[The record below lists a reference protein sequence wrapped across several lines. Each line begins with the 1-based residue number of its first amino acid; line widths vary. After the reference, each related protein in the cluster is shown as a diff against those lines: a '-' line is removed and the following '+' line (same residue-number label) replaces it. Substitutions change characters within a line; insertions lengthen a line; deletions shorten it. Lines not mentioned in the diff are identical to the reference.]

1 MIAFIS
7 SFWRRSKEN
16 DLHTRYINGA
26 VWSVL
31 SAVASSG
38 INLLAMIVL
47 ARILGK
53 ESYGQLAVIQS
64 TLVMAGVFA
73 GIGLSSTATRYVAE
87 LRKSAPARLGNL
99 LYLLE
104 RITAYVAAALTL
116 LITLCSSNLASD
128 VLGEDSIGPLLAFAV
143 ISVFFASLDSLY
155 KGILLGLE
163 EIKTFAI
170 ASSIGSLLTA
180 PILIIGGITYG
191 LVGVTC
197 AISVGALLQF
207 AISRYFTYKRL
218 MAHQISIRKNA
229 DSSEWQALKDFALPS
244 FLAGLLY
251 PFVYWISNVLLVRTS
266 HGFAEMA
273 LLGIAMQWYNA
284 IMFLPNY
291 GGRIVL
297 PILTS
302 IHVDQKNSDI
312 VAVIKLGVIANLLVT
327 IPVSLG
333 VVLLSKII
341 MTTYGSSFIEGWPVL
356 ALAALIAA
364 IVVGIAPVGQ
374 YLAAVNRMWV
384 GLVMNFAWALV
395 FLLSTVV
402 LVPFGAI
409 GILGSFGI
417 AYVAHGLWSCAY
429 ARRHI
434 LSI

>member
-1 MIAFIS
+1 MIAFVS
-7 SFWRRSKEN
+7 SLWRRRKGN
-16 DLHTRYINGA
+16 TLHARYMNGA

-38 INLLAMIVL
+38 INLLATIVL

-64 TLVMAGVFA
+64 TLAMAGVFG

-87 LRKSAPARLGNL
+87 LRQAAPARLGNL
-99 LYLLE
+99 LYRLQ

-116 LITLCSSNLASD
+116 FIALFSSNLASD
-128 VLGEDSIGPLLAFAV
+128 VLGKDSIGHLLALAV
-143 ISVFFASLDSLY
+143 ISVFFVSLDSLY

-163 EIKTFAI
+163 ETKAFAF
-170 ASSIGSLLTA
+170 ASSIGSLLAA
-180 PILIIGGITYG
+180 PTLIIGGIAYG
-191 LVGVTC
+191 LTGVAC

-207 AISRYFTYKRL
+207 AISRYFTCKRL
-218 MAHQISIRKNA
+218 QAHQVSIRKNA
-229 DSSEWQALKDFALPS
+229 DSAEWQALKDFALPS

-291 GGRIVL
+291 AGRIVL

-302 IHVDQKNSDI
+302 IHVEKKNTAV

-333 VVLLSKII
+333 VALLSKMI
-341 MTTYGSSFIEGWPVL
+341 MATYGPGFIEEWPVL
-356 ALAALIAA
+356 ALAALVAV

-384 GLVMNFAWALV
+384 GLMMNFAWAIV
-395 FLLSTVV
+395 FLLLTVV
-402 LVPFGAI
+402 LVPYGAI
-409 GILGSFGI
+409 GILASFGI
-417 AYVAHGLWSCAY
+417 AYVAQGVWSFAY
-429 ARRHI
+429 SRRHI
-434 LSI
+434 LSV

>member
-1 MIAFIS
+1 MIAFVS
-7 SFWRRSKEN
+7 SLWRARN
-16 DLHTRYINGA
+16 GNALHARYMNGA

-38 INLLAMIVL
+38 INLLAMMVL

-53 ESYGQLAVIQS
+53 VSYGQLAVIQS
-64 TLVMAGVFA
+64 TLAMAGVFA

-87 LRKSAPARLGNL
+87 LRHVDPARLGNL

-116 LITLCSSNLASD
+116 LIALCSSHLATE
-128 VLGEDSIGPLLAFAV
+128 VLGKGSIGHLLAFAV
-143 ISVFFASLDSLY
+143 ISVFFVSLDSLY

-163 EIKTFAI
+163 ETKAFAI

-180 PILIIGGITYG
+180 PALVFGGIAYG
-191 LVGVTC
+191 LVGVAC
-197 AISVGALLQF
+197 GISMGALLQF
-207 AISRYFTYKRL
+207 AISRHFTRKRL
-218 MAHQISIRKNA
+218 QAHLVTIRKNA
-229 DSSEWQALKDFALPS
+229 HAAEWQALKDFALPS

-251 PFVYWISNVLLVRTS
+251 PLVYWISNVLLVRTP

-291 GGRIVL
+291 AGRIVL

-302 IHVDQKNSDI
+302 IHVEKKTTDI
-312 VAVIKLGVIANLLVT
+312 VAVIKFGVIANLLVT

-333 VVLLSKII
+333 VALLSKMI
-341 MTTYGSSFIEGWPVL
+341 MATYGTGFIDGWPVL
-356 ALAALIAA
+356 ALAALVAV

-374 YLAAVNRMWV
+374 YLAAVNKMWV
-384 GLVMNFAWALV
+384 GSIMNFAWAIV

-402 LVPFGAI
+402 LVPYGAI
-409 GILGSFGI
+409 GILASFGI
-417 AYVAHGLWSCAY
+417 AYMAHGVWSFAY